1 MKPARVA
8 GLFPGYYAAA
18 GFFEEKPQCSVT
30 TLSRARKT
38 ERKPKMP
45 ESRAKGK
52 RGELEAADALG
63 RIGLCCRRSAQYC
76 GKNGD
81 ADLICEGLKLHI
93 EVKLCERLNPYRFIE
108 QAVDDSRKTR
118 RTPIVVMRSSY
129 KPWLVCLRLDD
140 VLAFVEEIHRV
151 NAQVRSALE
160 GQDDAAQGVS
170 RQPLEDPA

>member
-1 MKPARVA
+1 
-8 GLFPGYYAAA
+8 
-18 GFFEEKPQCSVT
+18 
-30 TLSRARKT
+30 
-38 ERKPKMP
+38 MP
-45 ESRAKGK
+45 VNSRAKGK
-52 RGELEAADALG
+52 RGELDAAEALG
-63 RIGLCCRRSAQYC
+63 RIGLDCRRSQQYS
-76 GKNGD
+76 GQAGD
-81 ADLICEGLKLHI
+81 ADLICDGVSLHV
-93 EVKLCERLNPYRFIE
+93 EVKLTERLNPYRFIE

-118 RTPIVVMRSSY
+118 RTPLVVMRSSY